1 MIMETQIVQK
11 ATSTEFDA
19 PLLEVIR
26 QRRSLRAFADKPV
39 EAEKIR
45 SLFEAARWAP
55 SSVNEQPWRYIYAT
69 QDQPELWNRIFE
81 TLNEGNRV
89 WVKRSPLLIVSFTL
103 RNFSR
108 NDRPNASAVYDL
120 GAANAFL
127 SLQATAL
134 GLTVHQMGGFDKE
147 KARIAL
153 RIPDAFEMGVILAV
167 GYPGNPDELPEPLR
181 QRELTP
187 RVRNVQAEFV
197 RNDSIQ

>member
-1 MIMETQIVQK
+1 METQIVQK